1 MNSNAALVCSKAPA
15 AFPLTSDR
23 DDILLDWRGL
33 EEMEMRLIVLKRN
46 GMTVLDSKRLLMI
59 MKTQPGD
66 VAIVP
71 NRTQAALLAAG
82 AL

>member
-33 EEMEMRLIVLKRN
+33 EEMEMRLVVLKRN

-59 MKTQPGD
+59 MKTQPCD
-66 VAIVP
+66 VAID
-71 NRTQAALLAAG
+71 G
-82 AL
+82 AWRSWRGLRRFL